1 VGASRL
7 WWKRFVEKVS
17 FEPGV
22 CISACTEQNN
32 VARARGNGY
41 VDDKQALDD
50 DDDDDDVNWSIVD

>member
-1 VGASRL
+1 M
-7 WWKRFVEKVS
+7 EKVS